1 MPANDCAWMQ
11 SRKKNTLRRLT
22 PLSRSRAKENVG
34 SKKEHKNILKTLTLE
49 SGDDTAESNGN
60 HSAGFRRRVTLG
72 QQGMAA
78 CSGIATSF
86 YVLAISTN
94 MEIFRTLTTVFIF
107 SIIVFTPLVL
117 YKNVSTTILLRL
129 LKEPNV
135 VIILTYGVI
144 NAIIDIARPS
154 ELESPINGRIYML
167 ILLTLMSLDAVRV
180 EISNICYMHI
190 CYVYSS

>member
-1 MPANDCAWMQ
+1 MDTSPDKLPRACERLRMDAIE
-11 SRKKNTLRRLT
+11 KKEYTSTIN
-22 PLSRSRAKENVG
+22 PIIAIKSEENVG

-144 NAIIDIARPS
+144 NATPYLKSGLARAKDK
-154 ELESPINGRIYML
+154 M
-167 ILLTLMSLDAVRV
+167 
-180 EISNICYMHI
+180 
-190 CYVYSS
+190 

>member
-1 MPANDCAWMQ
+1 MPHTCNK
-11 SRKKNTLRRLT
+11 SVV
-22 PLSRSRAKENVG
+22 PPHRSRYTRWEACMDTSPDKLPRACERLRMDAIEKKEYTSTINPIFAIKSEENVG

-107 SIIVFTPLVL
+107 SIIVFTLWFCTKM
-117 YKNVSTTILLRL
+117 YLRL
-129 LKEPNV
+129 F
-135 VIILTYGVI
+135 
-144 NAIIDIARPS
+144 
-154 ELESPINGRIYML
+154 
-167 ILLTLMSLDAVRV
+167 
-180 EISNICYMHI
+180 C
-190 CYVYSS
+190 